1 VRAVRAE
8 VFEDILRSVELVYRP
23 YRP

>member
-1 VRAVRAE
+1 VRAAGAE

>member
-1 VRAVRAE
+1 VSAAGAE